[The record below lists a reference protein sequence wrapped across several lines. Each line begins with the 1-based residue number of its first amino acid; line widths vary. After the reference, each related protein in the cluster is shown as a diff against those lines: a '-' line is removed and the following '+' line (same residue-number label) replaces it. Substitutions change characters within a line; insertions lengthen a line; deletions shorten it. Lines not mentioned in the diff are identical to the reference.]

1 MKKTLTLLFLL
12 ILSSTFAQ
20 SYTAN
25 QKVLIKWNDDWFPG
39 KIIEVRTN
47 GYYISYDNYDNTW
60 NEVVG
65 TDRLKTIDG
74 ASVPAVTG
82 NNVSKPAPAKNTTPA
97 ATTNDP
103 VTAKVEEYCKCV
115 ETAAQTKKLADKEKC
130 LDLKD
135 AHLASLGD
143 GSDKFYEYK
152 RKITECKNNGANN
165 ATNDTKSF
173 EEKVKAVC
181 DCFEESKK
189 DKSKRMECF
198 KLQGQYGG
206 DYDGDDTIK
215 FLTETNKCS
224 G

>member
-1 MKKTLTLLFLL
+1 MKKILTLLFLL

-20 SYTAN
+20 TYTAN
-25 QKVLIKWNDDWFPG
+25 QKVLIKWNNDWFPG

-65 TDRLKTIDG
+65 TDRLKAIDG
-74 ASVPAVTG
+74 TSTPAVTG
-82 NNVSKPAPAKNTTPA
+82 NNVSKPAPAVTTS
-97 ATTNDP
+97 DP
-103 VTAKVEEYCKCV
+103 VTTKAEEYCKCI
-115 ETAAQTKKLADKEKC
+115 EIANQTKKVADKEKC
-130 LDLKD
+130 WDLKD
-135 AHLASLGD
+135 AHEAALVN
-143 GSDKFYEYK
+143 GSDSYYEYK
-152 RKITECKNNGANN
+152 RKITECKNNLPTIAI
-165 ATNDTKSF
+165 TDSKTF

>member
-1 MKKTLTLLFLL
+1 MKKILTLLFAL
-12 ILSSTFAQ
+12 IFSGIFAQ

-25 QKVLIKWNDDWFPG
+25 QKVMIKWNNDWFPG

-47 GYYISYDNYDNTW
+47 GYYIGYDNYDNTW

-65 TDRLKTIDG
+65 TDRLKSIDG
-74 ASVPAVTG
+74 ASTPVVPG
-82 NNVSKPAPAKNTTPA
+82 NNVSKPAPAVTTG
-97 ATTNDP
+97 DP
-103 VTAKVEEYCKCV
+103 VTSKVEEYCKCI
-115 ETAAQTKKLADKEKC
+115 EIASQTKKIADKEKC
-130 LDLKD
+130 WDLKD
-135 AHLASLGD
+135 AHEAALVN
-143 GSDKFYEYK
+143 GSDLYYEYK

-165 ATNDTKSF
+165 ATNDSKTF

-181 DCFEESKK
+181 DCFEEAKK
-189 DKSKRMECF
+189 DKSKKPNCF

-215 FLTETNKCS
+215 FLTETNKCA

>member
-1 MKKTLTLLFLL
+1 MKKILTLLFALVFSG
-12 ILSSTFAQ
+12 IFAQ

-25 QKVLIKWNDDWFPG
+25 QKVMIKWNNDWFPG

-74 ASVPAVTG
+74 TSTPAVTG
-82 NNVSKPAPAKNTTPA
+82 NTVSKPAPTKNTTPA
-97 ATTNDP
+97 ATSGDP
-103 VTAKVEEYCKCV
+103 VTTKVDEYCKCI
-115 ETAAQTKKLADKEKC
+115 ETANQTKKLADKEKC

-135 AHLASLGD
+135 AHLVALGD
-143 GSDKFYEYK
+143 GSDLFYEYK
-152 RKITECKNNGANN
+152 RKITECKNNGATN
-165 ATNDTKSF
+165 ATNDSKTF

-181 DCFEESKK
+181 DCFEEAKK
-189 DKSKRMECF
+189 DKSKKPECF

-215 FLTETNKCS
+215 FLTETNKCA